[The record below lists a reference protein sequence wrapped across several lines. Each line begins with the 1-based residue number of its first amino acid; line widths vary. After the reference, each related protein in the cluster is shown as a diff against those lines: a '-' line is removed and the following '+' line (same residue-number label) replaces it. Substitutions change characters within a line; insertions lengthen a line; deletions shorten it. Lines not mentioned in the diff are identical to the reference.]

1 MTDPAVILLVRFRSR
16 LSFEQVL
23 KVAEERIG
31 QFRALEGLEQ
41 KYYLQDPDTGEV
53 AGLYLW
59 RSPDDLAA
67 YRDSDLRASIA
78 EAYQV
83 EGEPRVE
90 VYRVFKTL
98 RDDPAL

>member
-1 MTDPAVILLVRFRSR
+1 MSNPTVILLVRFKSR
-16 LSFEQVL
+16 LSFEQVM
-23 KVAEERIG
+23 KIAKERIP

-41 KYYLQDPDTGEV
+41 KYYLQDPESGEI

-59 RSPDDLAA
+59 RSADDLAV
-67 YRDSDLRASIA
+67 YRESALRASIA

-90 VYRVFKTL
+90 VYRVVETL
-98 RDDPAL
+98 RSEAS